1 MRNSLFFSHFG
12 AKSKA
17 CKAKKC
23 LFKGK
28 SIGRS
33 QPTPESQVKPDM
45 MFYLGGFGPWA
56 SVLCKILY
64 ILAIFGPCRR
74 PVRPKNFFKG
84 NPIGRSQ
91 PTSVSQVKPDLMFYL
106 GSFGPWASV
115 LCEILCILAIFG
127 PYRRPARPEKKIFRR
142 KSIGRSQATSVSQ
155 VKLDLMISLGSLGP
169 WASILYEILY
179 ILAVLGPNQWPAG
192 PKIFQR
198 GQKKTGGYQ
207 KCLFIP
213 FLLNVCAFKPLLTD
227 IRCQWISVRAK

>member
-1 MRNSLFFSHFG
+1 MRNSLFFTRFG
-12 AKSKA
+12 AKLKA
-17 CKAKKC
+17 CKTKKC

-28 SIGRS
+28 SI
-33 QPTPESQVKPDM
+33 E
-45 MFYLGGFGPWA
+45 
-56 SVLCKILY
+56 
-64 ILAIFGPCRR
+64 
-74 PVRPKNFFKG
+74 
-84 NPIGRSQ
+84 RSQ
-91 PTSVSQVKPDLMFYL
+91 PTSVSQVKPYLMISL
-106 GSFGPWASV
+106 SSFGPWASV

-127 PYRRPARPEKKIFRR
+127 PYRRPARPENFFFGG

-155 VKLDLMISLGSLGP
+155 VKPDLMISLGSLGP

-227 IRCQWISVRAK
+227 IRCQWVSIRAK

>member
-1 MRNSLFFSHFG
+1 MGGLNPHPCHKLSQIWWFFSG
-12 AKSKA
+12 SLGPWAAILYQILYITSILVSNRRPA
-17 CKAKKC
+17 RAEKC
-23 LFKGK
+23 LFKVK

-33 QPTPESQVKPDM
+33 LPTPESQIKPDLR
-45 MFYLGGFGPWA
+45 FYLGGFGPWA

-64 ILAIFGPCRR
+64 ILAIFGP
-74 PVRPKNFFKG
+74 
-84 NPIGRSQ
+84 
-91 PTSVSQVKPDLMFYL
+91 
-106 GSFGPWASV
+106 
-115 LCEILCILAIFG
+115 
-127 PYRRPARPEKKIFRR
+127 YRRPARPENIFFRR

-155 VKLDLMISLGSLGP
+155 VKPDLMISLGSLGP

>member
-1 MRNSLFFSHFG
+1 MSQIKLDLITYSGSLEPWASILCEILYFSVVLG
-12 AKSKA
+12 PNRRPTRPE
-17 CKAKKC
+17 KC

-28 SIGRS
+28 SI
-33 QPTPESQVKPDM
+33 E
-45 MFYLGGFGPWA
+45 
-56 SVLCKILY
+56 
-64 ILAIFGPCRR
+64 
-74 PVRPKNFFKG
+74 
-84 NPIGRSQ
+84 RSQ
-91 PTSVSQVKPDLMFYL
+91 PTSVSQVKPYLMIFL
-106 GSFGPWASV
+106 SSFGPWASV
-115 LCEILCILAIFG
+115 LCQILCILAIFG
-127 PYRRPARPEKKIFRR
+127 PYRRPARPENFFFRG
-142 KSIGRSQATSVSQ
+142 KSIGTSQATSVSQ
-155 VKLDLMISLGSLGP
+155 VKPDLMISLGSLGP